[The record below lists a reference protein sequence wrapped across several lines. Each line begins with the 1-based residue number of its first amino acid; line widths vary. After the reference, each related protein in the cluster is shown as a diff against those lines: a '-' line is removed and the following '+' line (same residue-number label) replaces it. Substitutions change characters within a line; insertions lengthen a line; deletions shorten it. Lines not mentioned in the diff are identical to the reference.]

1 MEEHKAFQ
9 SQHGEKYI
17 QLKSYTDQIEA
28 ELREV
33 KAKMQNLTTSNDELR
48 EVRPNNSKATFVRL
62 T

>member
-1 MEEHKAFQ
+1 MEEQKTFQ

-17 QLKSYTDQIEA
+17 QLKTYTDQIEA

-48 EVRPNNSKATFVRL
+48 EVR
-62 T
+62 